1 MTKRTNPGSYTA
13 GYDYGQQAAIT
24 YINSV
29 RSRLARQNLVPPS
42 DLAHTLGS
50 LLKRMDALGGWSIT
64 ERPVAEHS
72 PEQQALLGEF
82 FGFCA
87 GLTKTLESA
96 SILERSGA
104 NPGPA
109 RANA

>member
-1 MTKRTNPGSYTA
+1 MTTRTKLGPYTA
-13 GYDYGQQAAIT
+13 GYEHGLQAAIK

-29 RSRLARQNLVPPS
+29 RFRQARRDLVPPN
-42 DLAHTLGS
+42 DLAHALGS
-50 LLKRMDALGGWSIT
+50 LLKRMDALGGWTMT

-87 GLTKTLESA
+87 GLMQAL
-96 SILERSGA
+96 
-104 NPGPA
+104 
-109 RANA
+109 